1 MKRIYLILAAAVL
14 LAGGKVLAD
23 GTNADFTK
31 PAWLTDCSLGVKESY
46 DDNVFLSGVDA
57 NYLPATYVVP
67 PGSVV
72 ALKDRSSWITTF
84 SPKVGVNFAP
94 LIGATNLSVLSLAYA
109 PDFVLYHDQPSE
121 SYNAHRLLA
130 AVKAT
135 TEPVSLSADNSF
147 VYIDGNDMGPV
158 YPGALYS
165 AFATTADRERRK
177 QIQDRANVSVQLEQG
192 KWFVRPTASLLFYNL
207 MTAQLDVPG
216 YQNYADRYD
225 VNGGVDVGC
234 KIFPQAALTLGY
246 RYGSQYQQQY
256 AFSPYSSSSD
266 YQRVLLGVEGSL
278 CSWLSVKIQGGPDFR
293 NYAGDTAT
301 HTTPVN
307 DRHPVKYYG
316 EGSATA
322 TLAPENTLTLKY
334 KMWQWVSGSG
344 KVPYYEGAYEL
355 AWHTKLTEKLGFDLG
370 GKVVDWDFSS
380 GNLPTCK
387 RNDLQ
392 YSANAGLSYAVNA
405 RISINL
411 GCSLDW
417 GYNEQGGLIN
427 PKNREFDRQMI
438 SLGTQWRF

>member
-1 MKRIYLILAAAVL
+1 
-14 LAGGKVLAD
+14 
-23 GTNADFTK
+23 
-31 PAWLTDCSLGVKESY
+31 
-46 DDNVFLSGVDA
+46 
-57 NYLPATYVVP
+57 
-67 PGSVV
+67 
-72 ALKDRSSWITTF
+72 
-84 SPKVGVNFAP
+84 
-94 LIGATNLSVLSLAYA
+94 
-109 PDFVLYHDQPSE
+109 
-121 SYNAHRLLA
+121 
-130 AVKAT
+130 
-135 TEPVSLSADNSF
+135 
-147 VYIDGNDMGPV
+147 
-158 YPGALYS
+158 
-165 AFATTADRERRK
+165 
-177 QIQDRANVSVQLEQG
+177 
-192 KWFVRPTASLLFYNL
+192 

-293 NYAGDTAT
+293 NYAGNTAT

-355 AWHTKLTEKLGFDLG
+355 AYHCKLTHQLGFDLG
-370 GKVVDWDFSS
+370 GKIIDWDFTS
-380 GNLPTCK
+380 GNLAACR

-392 YSANAGLSYAVNA
+392 YTVSSGLIYAVNTH
-405 RISINL
+405 ISINL
-411 GCSLDW
+411 TGAVDW
-417 GYNEQGGLIN
+417 GRNDESGVVN
-427 PKNREFDRQMI
+427 PQNREYARQSI
-438 SLGTQWRF
+438 SLGTQWKF